1 MHLKRY
7 TDVDAFYQAA
17 ASFLLRHEAENCLPV
32 GLCMILRENIK
43 AYGSIPPY
51 FVTVADEVGVVA
63 AAIMTPPHKLVLAY
77 SEDPSA
83 LELIAVDAIAA
94 NGLLPGV
101 LGPSNLSKRFA
112 MYWHEL
118 TDQPVELGLSQR
130 IYKLETVKPQK
141 AVSGRM
147 RPIVEAD
154 RSTITQWL
162 VAFHEEAMGEKLQ
175 DNPFDKH
182 FDSALEGKI
191 RRYFVWED
199 GDGTL
204 VSFAGCTGPTQNGL
218 RIGPVYTPPEQR
230 KRGYASALVAALSQ
244 TILDEGRSFCF
255 LFTDLA
261 NPTSNHIY
269 QEIGYAPVIDVDEF
283 IFGLHD

>member
-32 GLCMILRENIK
+32 GLCMVLRENIK

-77 SEDPSA
+77 SEDPTA

-130 IYKLETVKPQK
+130 IYKLERVKPQK

-175 DNPFDKH
+175 
-182 FDSALEGKI
+182 
-191 RRYFVWED
+191 
-199 GDGTL
+199 

-244 TILDEGRSFCF
+244 AILDEGRSFCF